1 VKFARKSFL
10 RSVLVSFSLAAVF
23 FCLSFTFSG
32 PSAEVA
38 EAVMYQNPS
47 TLPNYTGP
55 QTDVTGKPTGGTV
68 TNGSTGNDA
77 DKPPS
82 WWKDPAGAIK
92 AGIAD
97 ALKNIGHYLIKYIG
111 FFFLV
116 LGILIQ
122 WVANAFLYIAAWALE
137 GSIQMLVRDMGSYD
151 ALWDA
156 VKEGW
161 EAIRDVGNTLFIF
174 VLLYA
179 AFNTVLGL
187 KNGLDLV
194 PRIIVVALLVNF
206 SFLFATSVIDV
217 SNEFA
222 STVATE
228 LTGAKGGDFT
238 GKLAS
243 LAGYTSLKNALSWD
257 SLKTSINNAYTT
269 ATASNDTGNSVFS
282 GFAEFIKLTFS
293 SSFIFILGGFML
305 AVCLTLVA
313 RFVTLVVLCVV
324 SALAF
329 LAYLLP
335 RFENHSREWW
345 TTLIG
350 QSFYAPAVLLMLL
363 ITTGIAEKS
372 KSSIKSTMGSG
383 VDGNLKGLFSFGLA
397 EFFQFCVLIG
407 LLYAS
412 MSLARKLSEA
422 GSKAALS
429 IGQRA
434 QKVAAAAAFGG
445 AGFGLRHSLGRL
457 GGWASDN
464 EWLKKQSVKGGLWG
478 AANRRLMGVAGRAQ
492 DSSFDFRG
500 TGAAAALSAATGSDY
515 GQAGGAKGWKGIADA
530 REKKLQERI
539 DAVKAMDIS
548 GDDKKDAVE
557 KIASASNSKY
567 SEWKRNAESYS
578 QQRSNFETK
587 IKELEAAAK
596 DKPGDKKI
604 QADLAHYKDRL
615 STLKSSESYNSAKI
629 KSVEDAAW
637 AQFNKQKFGVAT
649 TSRDINYSER
659 FARSLASDAAKRTQV
674 GRLAKMVGVGIG
686 GTMLAPVAG
695 MGAAAVGVLA
705 GGRAVHNIVYK
716 ASGRK
721 DAEHKIAQKY
731 VKKYEEIEKTRREI
745 DVLEAKSTLN
755 DREKGELKKKKDKV
769 EKFENQGKKK
779 DS

>member
-1 VKFARKSFL
+1 MV
-10 RSVLVSFSLAAVF
+10 
-23 FCLSFTFSG
+23 
-32 PSAEVA
+32 
-38 EAVMYQNPS
+38 Y
-47 TLPNYTGP
+47 
-55 QTDVTGKPTGGTV
+55 
-68 TNGSTGNDA
+68 DA
-77 DKPPS
+77 DNNRWLTS
-82 WWKDPAGAIK
+82 QEATAQAQAAGQPGVLDRLTNLPGELAEQLK
-92 AGIAD
+92 SGIAD
-97 ALKNIGHYLIKYIG
+97 ALKNIGQYLAKYIG
-111 FFFLV
+111 FFFLI

-122 WVANAFLYIAAWALE
+122 WVANAFLYITAWALE
-137 GSIQMLVRDMGSYD
+137 GSIQMLVRDMGTYD

-257 SLKTSINNAYTT
+257 SLKTSINTAYTA

-293 SSFIFILGGFML
+293 STFIFILGGFML

-313 RFVTLVVLCVV
+313 RFVTLIVLCIV

-335 RFENHSREWW
+335 RFESHSREWW

-350 QSFYAPAVLLMLL
+350 QSFYAPAVLLMML

-372 KSSIKSTMGSG
+372 KTSIKSTMGGG
-383 VDGNLKGLFSFGLA
+383 VDQNLSSLFSFGLA

-412 MSLARKLSEA
+412 MVLARKLSEA

-434 QKVAAAAAFGG
+434 QKAAAAAAFGG
-445 AGFGLRHSLGRL
+445 AGFALRGSLGRL
-457 GGWASDN
+457 GARVSDS
-464 EWLKKQSVKGGLWG
+464 EWLKKQSVKGGIWG

-500 TGAAAALSAATGSDY
+500 TGAAAALSAATGADY
-515 GQAGGAKGWKGIADA
+515 GSVSGAGAKGWAGVADA
-530 REKKLQERI
+530 RQKKIQERI
-539 DAVKAMDIS
+539 DAVKKWDIS
-548 GDDKKDAVE
+548 GKDKEKALKELVASGAASSGTNYSNAKTGLTQAEQNLASAEAKLKQMQSSGVGALQIAGQAAIVQKMKDAKTAAE
-557 KIASASNSKY
+557 KA
-567 SEWKRNAESYS
+567 
-578 QQRSNFETK
+578 
-587 IKELEAAAK
+587 
-596 DKPGDKKI
+596 
-604 QADLAHYKDRL
+604 
-615 STLKSSESYNSAKI
+615 
-629 KSVEDAAW
+629 VEDAQKSS
-637 AQFNKQKFGVAT
+637 AQRIFNKQHFGVD
-649 TSRDINYSER
+649 SDERDLNYSVRYARSMATDAARMGRIKAGFGAAGAATAIAVAGVPAAAAIGTLGAGRIISGFARGHRSVRGGKKLAKHRNER
-659 FARSLASDAAKRTQV
+659 FTLGTPGEKIEKKAGFLGGGYGDEATMDATEKYLKKYSDVEEKRRKIEAFENAPSLDNREKNELD
-674 GRLAKMVGVGIG
+674 RL
-686 GTMLAPVAG
+686 
-695 MGAAAVGVLA
+695 
-705 GGRAVHNIVYK
+705 
-716 ASGRK
+716 RK
-721 DAEHKIAQKY
+721 D
-731 VKKYEEIEKTRREI
+731 
-745 DVLEAKSTLN
+745 
-755 DREKGELKKKKDKV
+755 V
-769 EKFENQGKKK
+769 EKFENSGKKK
-779 DS
+779 ED